1 MEDQSISTAKATED
15 KPVKKSVAELA
26 GKFKGQAVPSPAGKD
41 EQQNNRVNRRRP
53 PCSLPLHDTKKES
66 GQSEE
71 QKGATNASSLSLKVK
86 AKNSPLIEKLQAN
99 LALSPNA
106 LLPSP
111 KSPGVKLPPSP
122 FPFASPPSTPS
133 SPGVRSRSSEEE
145 ASVSFDKP
153 AEGTVLHNINKGRA
167 RLSIK
172 RRPPS
177 RKLRKSSSEE
187 PTGKTPSPSQEQPQR
202 NGEDDVFE
210 AVKVEDPKED
220 KPSKKE
226 SEGGVKS
233 SEGDKLQDA
242 PKSKKLGESVEHVG
256 KVSEEEPDRPQET
269 PEACENMEV
278 EHRPSKKAQAETRAL
293 DNTPGDTQA
302 AGLINNNEDTKTG
315 ETSRGEE
322 ELKTNQEEEVKTNQ
336 EEVKTNLEEKLK
348 TNQEEVKTNQEEV
361 KTNQEEKLKTNQE
374 ELKINQEELKTN
386 QEDLKTH
393 QEEEMKTNG
402 SDDKDK

>member
-26 GKFKGQAVPSPAGKD
+26 GKFKGQAIPSPAGKD
-41 EQQNNRVNRRRP
+41 VNNRVNRRRP
-53 PCSLPLHDTKKES
+53 PSSLALHDTKKES

-71 QKGATNASSLSLKVK
+71 EKGATNASSLSLKVK
-86 AKNSPLIEKLQAN
+86 TKNSPLIEKLQAN

-111 KSPGVKLPPSP
+111 KSPGLKLHPSS
-122 FPFASPPSTPS
+122 FPFASPSSTPS
-133 SPGVRSRSSEEE
+133 SPGVRSHSSEE
-145 ASVSFDKP
+145 ASASFDKP

-187 PTGKTPSPSQEQPQR
+187 PTGKTPSPSQEQPRQ

-220 KPSKKE
+220 NKPSMKE
-226 SEGGVKS
+226 PEGSVKS
-233 SEGDKLQDA
+233 SEGDKLQDG
-242 PKSKKLGESVEHVG
+242 PKSKTLGESVEHMG
-256 KVSEEEPDRPQET
+256 KVSQEKPDRPQET
-269 PEACENMEV
+269 PEACESVEA

-293 DNTPGDTQA
+293 DNTPGDIQT
-302 AGLINNNEDTKTG
+302 AGLSSNNEDTKTG
-315 ETSRGEE
+315 ETSKEE
-322 ELKTNQEEEVKTNQ
+322 EEVKANQEEVKTNQEEEVKTNQ
-336 EEVKTNLEEKLK
+336 EEEVKTNQE
-348 TNQEEVKTNQEEV
+348 EEVKTNQEEEV
-361 KTNQEEKLKTNQE
+361 KTNQEEE
-374 ELKINQEELKTN
+374 V
-386 QEDLKTH
+386 
-393 QEEEMKTNG
+393 KTNG
-402 SDDKDK
+402 SDDKDKQPEGDGN

>member
-26 GKFKGQAVPSPAGKD
+26 GKFKGQAIPSPAGKD
-41 EQQNNRVNRRRP
+41 VQQNNRVNRRRP
-53 PCSLPLHDTKKES
+53 PSSLALHDTKKES

-71 QKGATNASSLSLKVK
+71 EKGATNASSLSLKVK
-86 AKNSPLIEKLQAN
+86 TKNSPLIEKLQAN

-111 KSPGVKLPPSP
+111 KSPGLKLHPSS
-122 FPFASPPSTPS
+122 FPFASPSSTPS
-133 SPGVRSRSSEEE
+133 SPGVRSHSSEE
-145 ASVSFDKP
+145 ASASFDKP

-187 PTGKTPSPSQEQPQR
+187 PTGKTPSPSQEQPRQ

-220 KPSKKE
+220 NKPSMKE
-226 SEGGVKS
+226 PEGSVKS
-233 SEGDKLQDA
+233 SEGDKLQDG
-242 PKSKKLGESVEHVG
+242 PKSKTLGESVEHMG
-256 KVSEEEPDRPQET
+256 KVSQEKPDRPQET
-269 PEACENMEV
+269 PEACESVEA

-293 DNTPGDTQA
+293 DNTPGDIQT
-302 AGLINNNEDTKTG
+302 AGLSSNNEDTKTG
-315 ETSRGEE
+315 ETSKEE
-322 ELKTNQEEEVKTNQ
+322 EEVKANQEEVKTNQEEEVKTNQ
-336 EEVKTNLEEKLK
+336 EEEVKTNQE
-348 TNQEEVKTNQEEV
+348 EEVKTNQEEEV
-361 KTNQEEKLKTNQE
+361 KTNQEEE
-374 ELKINQEELKTN
+374 V
-386 QEDLKTH
+386 
-393 QEEEMKTNG
+393 KTNG
-402 SDDKDK
+402 SDDKDKQPEGDGN